1 MHIAHL
7 LPGFRIGTKLAIC
20 VGIGFALVAALIVNE
35 QMTSTSIERLTA
47 AADRQQAIVIESIN
61 TEVVLQ
67 RALVIGRN
75 LRMARTTAEV
85 EKLLVELQRIAADGR
100 ARLSTLEA
108 QSIDPVHRDRFKAI
122 KERLQQYV
130 AALADCGAKQI
141 EILNLFGK
149 LDQVESKW
157 VRSVN
162 LVVNSVAFTNLPN
175 YKEIEAFINEAASLF
190 KDARTATWRYF
201 LLNEASQVRRIS
213 ASSEQAVQ
221 QLNYAATAAIDK
233 TVVAGIDTLRAI
245 VPEYTTALK
254 AITDAIDAQNLIQS
268 ERANP
273 ADEGSR
279 KLLGEAISDANAAS
293 DAATAQAAAAVARAG
308 RVRFIIGVV
317 VGLVL
322 LGTAAFASLAIGRP
336 IRRIGEVL
344 MELAGGN
351 KTVPI
356 PYADRRDEV
365 GDTARAAT
373 AFKENLLRVERLES
387 EQKAAAERTVV
398 ERKSTM
404 HLLAE
409 EFERAVGSIVGT
421 VSSASGRLE
430 EAANTLTKT
439 ADKTEQLSNVV
450 AAASDEASSNVRS
463 VASAAEELAA
473 SVSEVGRQVQE
484 SSEIARDAVA
494 QAAKTDARINDL
506 FQLSQR
512 IGDVIKVITAIAEQ
526 TNLLALN
533 ATIEAARA
541 GAAGKGFA
549 VVAQE
554 VKALAAQTAKATN
567 DIGTQ
572 ISDMQ
577 AATLDSV
584 AAIKEIG
591 GTIDRVSEI
600 ATAMAAAVEEQGGAI
615 QEIARNVQE
624 AAHGTSQV
632 AANISDVTRGAT
644 ATGTASTEVLSAA
657 QSLSGDS
664 NRLQAE
670 VQKFVQLVRSA

>member
-1 MHIAHL
+1 MRVDRL

-47 AADRQQAIVIESIN
+47 AADHQQAIVIDSIN
-61 TEVVLQ
+61 TEVALQ
-67 RALVIGRN
+67 RALVVGRN
-75 LRMARTTAEV
+75 LRMARTAAEV
-85 EKLLVELQRIAADGR
+85 EKLLGELQQIGADGR

-108 QSIDPVHRDRFKAI
+108 QSTDLAHRDRFKAI
-122 KERLQQYV
+122 KELLQQYV

-141 EILNLFGK
+141 EILGMFGK
-149 LDQVESKW
+149 LDQAESKW
-157 VRSVN
+157 VRGVN

-175 YKEIEAFINEAASLF
+175 FKEIEAFINEAASLF
-190 KDARTATWRYF
+190 KDARTAAWRYF
-201 LLNEASQVRRIS
+201 LLHEASQVRRIS
-213 ASSEQAVQ
+213 ASSEQAVS
-221 QLNYAATAAIDK
+221 QLDYAATAAIDK
-233 TVVAGIDTLRAI
+233 TVVAGIDTLRSI
-245 VPEYTTALK
+245 VPEYTATLK
-254 AITDAIDAQNLIQS
+254 AVTDAIDAQNLIQS

-279 KLLGEAISDANAAS
+279 KLLGQAIADANAAS
-293 DAATAQAAAAVARAG
+293 DAATSQAAAAVAHAG
-308 RVRFIIGVV
+308 RVRLIIGIV

-351 KTVPI
+351 KAVAI
-356 PYADRRDEV
+356 PYADRSDEV

-373 AFKENLLRVERLES
+373 AFKENLLRVDRLEA
-387 EQKAAAERTVV
+387 EQKAAAERTIV

-421 VSSASGRLE
+421 VSSASNRLE
-430 EAANTLTKT
+430 EAANTLTST
-439 ADKTEQLSNVV
+439 ADQTEQLSNVV

-484 SSEIARDAVA
+484 SSGIARDAVV
-494 QAAKTDARINDL
+494 QAAKTDARINEL

-644 ATGTASTEVLSAA
+644 ATGAASAQVLSAA

>member
-1 MHIAHL
+1 V
-7 LPGFRIGTKLAIC
+7 
-20 VGIGFALVAALIVNE
+20 VGRDI
-35 QMTSTSIERLTA
+35 
-47 AADRQQAIVIESIN
+47 
-61 TEVVLQ
+61 
-67 RALVIGRN
+67 
-75 LRMARTTAEV
+75 RMAKTAPEV
-85 EKLLVELQRIAADGR
+85 EKLVGQLQQIAADGR

-108 QSIDPVHRDRFKAI
+108 QSTNPASRERFKSIGELFA
-122 KERLQQYV
+122 QYV
-130 AALADCGAKQI
+130 AALEACGAKQT
-141 EILNLFGK
+141 EILVLFGK

-157 VRSVN
+157 VRGVN

-233 TVVAGIDTLRAI
+233 TVIAGIDTLRSI

-279 KLLGEAISDANAAS
+279 KLLGEAINDANAAS

-308 RVRFIIGVV
+308 RVRLVIGVV

-322 LGTAAFASLAIGRP
+322 LGTAAFASLAIGRAL
-336 IRRIGEVL
+336 RRIGEVL

-351 KTVPI
+351 KTVLI
-356 PYADRRDEV
+356 PYAERRDEV

-373 AFKENLLRVERLES
+373 AFKENLLRVDRLEA

-430 EAANTLTKT
+430 EAANNLTRA
-439 ADKTEQLSNVV
+439 ADK
-450 AAASDEASSNVRS
+450 
-463 VASAAEELAA
+463 AEEL
-473 SVSEVGRQVQE
+473 SSEV
-484 SSEIARDAVA
+484 
-494 QAAKTDARINDL
+494 
-506 FQLSQR
+506 
-512 IGDVIKVITAIAEQ
+512 
-526 TNLLALN
+526 
-533 ATIEAARA
+533 
-541 GAAGKGFA
+541 AAGTDEGSSS
-549 VVAQE
+549 
-554 VKALAAQTAKATN
+554 
-567 DIGTQ
+567 G
-572 ISDMQ
+572 
-577 AATLDSV
+577 
-584 AAIKEIG
+584 
-591 GTIDRVSEI
+591 
-600 ATAMAAAVEEQGGAI
+600 
-615 QEIARNVQE
+615 
-624 AAHGTSQV
+624 
-632 AANISDVTRGAT
+632 
-644 ATGTASTEVLSAA
+644 LSW
-657 QSLSGDS
+657 G
-664 NRLQAE
+664 
-670 VQKFVQLVRSA
+670 